1 MTSFCINIHKIL
13 YFLGVSHKFSQNVFS
28 QLTEKFRRVVYSAK
42 KKTETQG
49 WIRRVEGS
57 KAWTGKEESETKRF
71 GGSNVLRKTGS
82 ENLAVVRAMVGWESV
97 IIVYLYPETMQG
109 YQFISRYIV

>member
-1 MTSFCINIHKIL
+1 M
-13 YFLGVSHKFSQNVFS
+13 
-28 QLTEKFRRVVYSAK
+28 
-42 KKTETQG
+42 
-49 WIRRVEGS
+49 
-57 KAWTGKEESETKRF
+57 
-71 GGSNVLRKTGS
+71 LRKTGS